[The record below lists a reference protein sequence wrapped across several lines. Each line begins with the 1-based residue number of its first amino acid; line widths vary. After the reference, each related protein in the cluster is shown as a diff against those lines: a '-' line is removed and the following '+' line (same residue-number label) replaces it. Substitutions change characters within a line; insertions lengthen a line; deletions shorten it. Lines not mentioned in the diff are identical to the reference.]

1 MIKLITNSN
10 LTFRKQKCNCG
21 IITNKYKSRYRNTK
35 LYKKNKTIKNKTTKN
50 KTTKY
55 RLKK

>member
-10 LTFRKQKCNCG
+10 LTFKKQKCNCG
-21 IITNKYKSRYRNTK
+21 IITNKYKSRHRNTK
-35 LYKKNKTIKNKTTKN
+35 LYKKNKTANYKLKNKTS
-50 KTTKY
+50 KY